1 MIDEHPIA
9 TTQMKLTDE
18 QLDDFAKLLAKSVS
32 PGNILWLATSVVGQP
47 IEQKVGNEVEKP
59 DRAARRLLQ
68 IIQDAGKIADAIRV
82 LREQAHTNAWL
93 MVGLKRLVDGE
104 KLSDDNLQ
112 ALVNDYEPFLSSKSL
127 QENLPRVLRTVCAVA
142 LGPPINSIV
151 GSGFLI
157 APDLV
162 MTNFHVLETLLDVD
176 PGSNI
181 VSRKPTAHGKD
192 IYFFFDYL
200 AAPAPNVP
208 PEAGLAVTAADDWLV
223 YARNRLKGDGT
234 DHQAAVTTEYDYAVV
249 RLARR
254 VGDLS
259 ARKGGGNKRGWLQLP
274 TEGIEVFTK
283 KRIIVFQ
290 HPQKAPQQWDIGDY
304 EKMDQSGTRVWYQVS
319 SAHGS
324 SGGAAVD
331 KDGRLFALH
340 NAAVEVSDVAVA
352 GMKLNQGIRID
363 KIIADLAV
371 EAPSVLDTPP
381 NLDEGQLFWSLT
393 DDPKNSS
400 PIIGRTK
407 FRELVED
414 MSAPNAERVLVVTG
428 PAESGRKFSIDL
440 LRHTVGLRP
449 VVTFSPGDLEAMEPV
464 QFLETLVGD
473 LKVLGLGGKEMPKGL
488 ATESESRWVPD
499 LGVWLRERMAED
511 EKRNPTKYPAWVVIN
526 MVVAAGARIS
536 WATNLSDCVA
546 ALCGAHDPGQAQID
560 IPQLRWLFLAE
571 PTSVLP
577 VSGVKQLEED
587 LSNYGTFEQDFAD
600 CLALAR
606 SAIDKQAPE
615 QDEITLKGMARWI
628 QKYKPETLPLRKALA
643 NAVREIISK
652 A

>member
-1 MIDEHPIA
+1 MVDEIPI
-9 TTQMKLTDE
+9 TTTVMKLTDA

-32 PGNILWLATSVVGQP
+32 PGNILWLATSVVGRP
-47 IEQKVGNEVEKP
+47 IEQKVGDDVEKP
-59 DRAARRLLQ
+59 DRSARRILQ
-68 IIQDAGKIADAIRV
+68 IIQDEGKIADAIRV

-93 MVGLKRLVDGE
+93 MVGLKQLLDGE
-104 KLSDDNLQ
+104 DLSDDNLQ
-112 ALVNDYEPFLSSKSL
+112 ALVNELEPFLSSKAL
-127 QENLPRVLRTVCAVA
+127 QEYLPRVLRTICAVA
-142 LGPPINSIV
+142 VGPPTNSIV

-176 PGSNI
+176 PATHK
-181 VSRKPTAHGKD
+181 VSAKPTASGKQ
-192 IYFFFDYL
+192 IFFFFDYL

-223 YARNRLKGDGT
+223 YGRKSLFGDGT
-234 DHQAAVTTEYDYAVV
+234 SKQAAVTKEYDYVVV
-249 RLARR
+249 RLTRR

-274 TEGIEVFTK
+274 KEGIEVLPS

-304 EKMDQSGTRVWYQVS
+304 VKMDQSATRVWYSVS
-319 SAHGS
+319 TAHGS

-340 NAAVEVSDVAVA
+340 NAEVLVTDAALA
-352 GMKLNQGIRID
+352 GRKLNQGIRID
-363 KIIADLAV
+363 KIIEDLAA
-371 EAPSVLDTPP
+371 EAPSVLEVPP
-381 NLDEGQLFWSLT
+381 DLDDSQLFWSFT
-393 DDPKNSS
+393 DDPKNST

-407 FRELVED
+407 FREMVAD
-414 MSAPNAERVLVVTG
+414 MLAPNAERVLVVTG
-428 PAESGRKFSIDL
+428 PPNSGRRFSIDL

-449 VVTFSPGDLEAMEPV
+449 VVVFSPADVGEMEPQ
-464 QFLETLVGD
+464 QFLDTLVSD
-473 LKVLGLGGKEMPKGL
+473 LKVLGLGGNKPEAL

-499 LGVWLRERMAED
+499 LGLWLRDRLAED
-511 EKRNPTKYPAWVVIN
+511 EKRNPTKYPGWVVIN
-526 MVVAAGARIS
+526 MVVAPGARLS
-536 WATNLSDCVA
+536 WARNLTDCVA

-560 IPQLRWLFLAE
+560 IPQLRWLFLASSS
-571 PTSVLP
+571 TVLP

-587 LSNYGTFEQDFAD
+587 LDNYNMFEQDFAD

-615 QDEITLKGMARWI
+615 QDEVTLKGMARVI
-628 QKYKPETLPLRKALA
+628 QMLNADTLPLRKALA
-643 NAVREIISK
+643 NSVREIISK